1 MGLRNIVI
9 QGDPILKKKSRKVE
23 KFDERLNIL
32 IEDMKETLK
41 EENGVGLAAVQVGVL
56 KRVIVVN
63 MDGEIVELINPEIVE
78 QSGTQEDVEGC
89 LSCPGE
95 YGITRRPM
103 KVKVKALNKD
113 GKMVEYTKDALL
125 ARCFCHEIDHLDGI
139 IFKEK
144 ALRMLSPDELQKE

>member
-78 QSGTQEDVEGC
+78 QS
-89 LSCPGE
+89 
-95 YGITRRPM
+95 
-103 KVKVKALNKD
+103 
-113 GKMVEYTKDALL
+113 ALL
-125 ARCFCHEIDHLDGI
+125 HHKKTA
-139 IFKEK
+139 
-144 ALRMLSPDELQKE
+144 